1 MFIFAAK
8 NMKNSDKKDWAK
20 LLYLQ
25 GDMTQKEIAA
35 KVDISEQT
43 LCKWVKI
50 DNWEHQRT
58 SLIITK
64 EAQLVL
70 LYEQLALLNKNI
82 KESDAGYAT
91 PSQADTLIK
100 YSAAIRTL
108 ETDVSLADVIS
119 VASRVLNFI
128 RGIDNEKAKE
138 VAKYFDAFIKDSAKK
153 A

>member
-1 MFIFAAK
+1 
-8 NMKNSDKKDWAK
+8 MKNADKKDWAK

-100 YSAAIRTL
+100 YSAAIKTL
-108 ETDVSLADVIS
+108 ETDVSLAEIIS
-119 VASRVLNFI
+119 VASRVINFI

-138 VAKYFDAFIKDSAKK
+138 VAKYFDAFIKESAKK

>member
-1 MFIFAAK
+1 
-8 NMKNSDKKDWAK
+8 MKNADKKDWAK
-20 LLYLQ
+20 LLFLQ

-100 YSAAIRTL
+100 YSAAIKTL
-108 ETDVSLADVIS
+108 ETDVSLAEIIS
-119 VASRVLNFI
+119 VASRVINFI

-138 VAKYFDAFIKDSAKK
+138 VAKYFDAFIKESAKK